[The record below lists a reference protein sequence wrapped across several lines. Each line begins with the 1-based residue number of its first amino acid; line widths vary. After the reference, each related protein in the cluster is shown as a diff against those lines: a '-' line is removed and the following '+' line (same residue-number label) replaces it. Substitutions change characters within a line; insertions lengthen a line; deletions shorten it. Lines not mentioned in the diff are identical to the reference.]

1 MKDFIKFTLATITGI
16 VFLSVVG
23 FILGIATLVGIAV
36 SSEKEVLIKPYTI
49 LTLKLDKEITERGS
63 KDPFAMIMGEEYE
76 NIGLD
81 EIIDGIE
88 KAKTNDNIMG
98 IYIEGGNANGIPTA
112 YLEEI
117 RRALLDFKK
126 SGKFIIAYGDNYLQS
141 EYYLASVADKVF
153 LNPSGL
159 IAWQGLSAQPIFFKD
174 ALDKLGIEMQIFKVG
189 TYKSAVEPYIATKM
203 SEANREQVTA
213 YLGSIW
219 DKIVNDIAEER
230 HLSPEALNQMANEG
244 IIFHEAKEYLK
255 LGLVDSLLY
264 LDGVKDYLESTSP
277 AKYINT
283 IDLKEMVNVSNDN
296 AQTLSNDVV
305 AVYYAEGEIVD
316 EAEGLS
322 TSNPLIIG
330 SQVIT
335 DLSKLRNDNNVK
347 AVVLRVSSPG
357 GSAFASE
364 QIWHELIKLKAI
376 KPVIVSMGSMAASGG
391 YYISCMADSIFAE
404 ATTLTG
410 SIGIFGMFP
419 NIKEL
424 VNDKLGIH
432 FDVVKTN
439 KFADFGNLTRELSAD
454 EKLILQQ
461 YVERGYKLFLKRC
474 AKGRNMS
481 EEEIHN
487 IAEGR
492 VWTGEMALGIGL
504 IDKIG
509 GLNEAIEAAAQ
520 KAGLEEYTILK
531 YPQQDNLFTQLMN
544 EGKEN
549 YINSRIKAAV
559 GEYYGYFNFIN
570 NLNQMNPVQARI
582 EFNPNIKW

>member
-1 MKDFIKFTLATITGI
+1 MKDYIKFTLATITGI
-16 VFLSVVG
+16 VLLSVVG
-23 FILGIATLVGIAV
+23 FILGIATLIGIAV
-36 SSEKEVLIKPYTI
+36 SSENEVFVMPNTI
-49 LTLKLDKEITERGS
+49 LTLKLDKEITERGN
-63 KDPFAMIMGEEYE
+63 KDPLTMIMGEEYKT
-76 NIGLD
+76 IGLD
-81 EIIDGIE
+81 EIIGSIE
-88 KAKTNDNIMG
+88 KAKTNDNIIG

-141 EYYLASVADKVF
+141 EYYLASVADKLF
-153 LNPSGL
+153 LNPSGI
-159 IAWQGLSAQPIFFKD
+159 IAWQGMSAQPIFLKE

-213 YLGSIW
+213 YLNSIW
-219 DKIVNDIAEER
+219 NRVVNDVAEER

-244 IIFHEAKEYLK
+244 IIFHEAEEYIK

-264 LDGVKDYLESTSP
+264 LDEVKAYLKRVSG
-277 AKYINT
+277 YRLNT
-283 IDLKEMVNVSNDN
+283 IDIEDMVNVSDDKSTSQSRNI
-296 AQTLSNDVV
+296 V

-316 EAEGLS
+316 EAHGVS
-322 TSNPLIIG
+322 TGDPLIIG
-330 SQVIT
+330 PQVIK
-335 DLSKLRNDNNVK
+335 DLSKLRNDDDVK

-364 QIWHELIKLKAI
+364 QIWNELIKLKNQ

-419 NIKEL
+419 NVEEL

-439 KFADFGNLTRELSAD
+439 KFADFGNLTRGLSTD
-454 EKLILQQ
+454 EKVILQQ
-461 YVERGYKLFLKRC
+461 YIERGYKLFLKRC
-474 AKGRNMS
+474 AEGRGMS
-481 EEEIHN
+481 QEEIHK

-492 VWTGEMALGIGL
+492 VWTGDMALGIGL

-509 GLNEAIEAAAQ
+509 GLNEAVEAATQ
-520 KAGLEEYTILK
+520 KARLEEYSVQT
-531 YPQQDNLFTQLMN
+531 YPQQENLFIQLIN
-544 EGKEN
+544 EGKDN
-549 YINSRIKAAV
+549 YINSRIKAEA
-559 GEYYGYFNFIN
+559 GEYYEYFKFIS
-570 NLNQMNPVQARI
+570 NLKQMNPAQARI
-582 EFNPNIKW
+582 EFDPNIKW